1 MSIPMSKTVVYLL
14 VLLIVLSIVSIALVA
29 TLPRAPTG
37 VVTVTT
43 PITVPTLSVVTVT
56 APGAPGATV
65 TVEKTVTV
73 PGAPGAT
80 VTTTVPPTTVTQ
92 TVTVAA
98 TAAPTIP
105 PLRDWLASAAA
116 PYKGVTIKM
125 VTESTPTSLFIRDV
139 LAPQFEQI
147 TGIHVIVET
156 VSWDEMFRKELATL
170 QAKGSDYDIFYTEQD
185 IIAQYG
191 YNNWLVPLNDFL
203 ANPKLTYPGY
213 NISDFFAP
221 VLAGYT
227 YNGKI
232 LAMPFESFLKIY
244 VYRKDLF
251 EKYGIKLPDVLTWD
265 FVKKV
270 AEFFGTGTKEPGVYG
285 WVAQAAYHPCLFY
298 EMVES
303 VWPTFGVQYWGI
315 TTGLKVTFNDTCGKK
330 AFETYIELLK
340 YAPPGVSS
348 YTWDEVGATFT
359 RGGAAQGLMYAEF
372 FGTIFKQNPNM
383 IGKYGVAFPPIDPDC
398 YRGGYIGYFD
408 MGGMGINPYS
418 KNKEAAWLFIQYVT
432 SVEGEEQI
440 MTNIN
445 TVTRYSVLY
454 KLADQL
460 DAKYG
465 HGYFALVKKA
475 LQLNV
480 FRGAPPFPFH
490 LDITQQAYAPLHKA
504 VTGEESP
511 DKAID
516 ECAALV
522 SKILE
527 PWREK
532 LGVLPP
538 YT

>member
-73 PGAPGAT
+73 SGAPGAT
-80 VTTTVPPTTVTQ
+80 VTITAPPSTVTQ
-92 TVTVAA
+92 TVTVTG

-105 PLRDWLASAAA
+105 PLAEWLASVAA
-116 PYKGVTIKM
+116 PYKGVTIRM
-125 VTESTPTSLFIRDV
+125 VTESTPTGLFIRDV
-139 LAPQFEQI
+139 LASEFEKI
-147 TGIHVIVET
+147 TGIHAIVET
-156 VSWDEMFRKELATL
+156 VSWDEMFRKEISTV
-170 QAKGSDYDIFYTEQD
+170 QAKASDYDIFYVEQD

-191 YNNWLVPLNDFL
+191 YNNWLIPLDDFI

-213 NISDFFAP
+213 DLNDIF
-221 VLAGYT
+221 VLDQYI

-232 LAMPFESFLKIY
+232 LAIPFESFLKIY
-244 VYRKDLF
+244 IYRKDLF

-315 TTGLKVTFNDTCGKK
+315 TNGLEVTFNNTCGKK
-330 AFETYIELLK
+330 AYRTYIELLK

-372 FGTIFKQNPNM
+372 FGTIFKQNPDM
-383 IGKYGVAFPPIDPDC
+383 IGKYGVAYPPIDPDC

-418 KNKEAAWLFIQYVT
+418 KNKEAAWLFIQWVT
-432 SVEGEEQI
+432 SKENVKRI
-440 MTNIN
+440 MENIN
-445 TVTRYSVLY
+445 TVVRWSALEELGD
-454 KLADQL
+454 KL

-465 HGYFALVKKA
+465 HGYFALLKKA
-475 LQLNV
+475 IKEKV

-490 LDITQQAYAPLHKA
+490 LDISQQAYAPLHKA
-504 VTGEESP
+504 VTGETTPE
-511 DKAID
+511 AAVD
-516 ECAALV
+516 EMAALV
-522 SKILE
+522 KKILA
-527 PWREK
+527 PWKEK
-532 LGVLPP
+532 LGVIPP